1 MRPRAVKRGTDEF
14 AIDDG
19 EPEQI
24 DHLLFM
30 VHGIGSACDLKFRK
44 VEEVGKFLCS
54 IGAIAILILKPVLM
68 ISNYFPVDEFR
79 SIALQLVQS
88 HYRSSCDQG
97 IVGRV
102 EVLPISW
109 HSELHSEESGIDEKL
124 RSITLESIPKLR
136 NFTNDTLLDI
146 LFYTSPVFCQV
157 FMKHTPCL

>member
-1 MRPRAVKRGTDEF
+1 M
-14 AIDDG
+14 
-19 EPEQI
+19 
-24 DHLLFM
+24 
-30 VHGIGSACDLKFRK
+30 
-44 VEEVGKFLCS
+44 
-54 IGAIAILILKPVLM
+54 
-68 ISNYFPVDEFR
+68 
-79 SIALQLVQS
+79 QLVQS

-109 HSELHSEESGIDEKL
+109 HSELHSEESGIDEKI

-157 FMKHTPCL
+157 LLITILLFENLRLNVIFFNLCSKSLTLCQGI